1 MTTEVLA
8 VRGPQGVLATIRR
21 QEQLT
26 LCPRALLGAPSLDTK
41 KNRTVWPPNV
51 PEDAVSLLPA
61 PRLRPGLWQPL
72 EAINS
77 GCFGP
82 GDASTRLTSPR
93 SRPCGVGWGAS
104 VAPLGDVV
112 QLFSAVK
119 LIISH

>member
-1 MTTEVLA
+1 MPMGSA
-8 VRGPQGVLATIRR
+8 GG
-21 QEQLT
+21 
-26 LCPRALLGAPSLDTK
+26 PSLDTK
-41 KNRTVWPPNV
+41 KNRTVWPPNI
-51 PEDAVSLLPA
+51 PEDVVSLPPA
-61 PRLRPGLWQPL
+61 PRLRHGLWQPL

-77 GCFGP
+77 CCFGP